1 MLIVHFSTVHY
12 RDDSRIRSKM
22 MKSLSVRYH
31 SQVKLLVQDGK
42 GTEVDSE
49 KGYLVV
55 DTGPR
60 LTRLKRMLVG
70 GFRMFRAVY
79 FERPTIAHFHDPEL
93 IPWAIL
99 LSFFGIRIVY
109 DVHEDYPKAVS
120 ENYRLPLLARKF
132 LPPVVRLVEFIGSFY
147 FSGIVT
153 VTHKIES
160 RFPKNKTVLVRNFPI
175 IGEFHAPSS
184 HPMSLRSRE
193 VTYIGTITKNRN
205 IIGMLEAIDSFQD
218 CDISLRLAGDFPI
231 IGDESAARNHSGWSR
246 VHYDGFVSRDS
257 IANILASS
265 RAGLVV
271 LKPIE
276 HEALSLPIKLFEYM
290 AAGLPIISSDFPLW
304 RDIIEDAECGLIVDP
319 LNTEDIARAIKW
331 IVDHPD
337 KAQSMGARGR
347 QSVLIKYNWENE
359 VKVLFKLYERISVG
373 SKNGL
378 KVRM

>member
-1 MLIVHFSTVHY
+1 MVIVHFSTVHY

-22 MKSLSVRYH
+22 MKSLSVRYPG
-31 SQVKLLVQDGK
+31 QVKLFVQDGK
-42 GTEVDSE
+42 GNEVDSE

-60 LTRLKRMLVG
+60 LSRVKRMLVG
-70 GFRMFRAVY
+70 GFRMFRAIY
-79 FERPTIAHFHDPEL
+79 HERPALAHFHDPEL

-99 LSFFGIRIVY
+99 LSFFGTKVVY

-120 ENYRLPLLARKF
+120 ENYRLPLPARKF
-132 LPPVVRLVEFIGSFY
+132 LPPVVRLVEFIGSLF

-153 VTHKIES
+153 VTPKIES
-160 RFPKNKTVLVRNFPI
+160 RFPKNKTVLVRNFPVI
-175 IGEFHAPSS
+175 NEYHAPSNY
-184 HPMSLRSRE
+184 PMNLRSRE

-205 IIGMLEAIDSFQD
+205 IIGILEAIDIIQD
-218 CDISLRLAGDFPI
+218 AEISLRLAGDFPI
-231 IGDESAARNHSGWSR
+231 IGDESAARSHPGWSR
-246 VHYDGFVSRDS
+246 VHYDGWVSRDS

-290 AAGLPIISSDFPLW
+290 AAGLPLISSDFPLW
-304 RDIIEDAECGLIVDP
+304 RDIIEDAECGLLVDP
-319 LNTEDIARAIKW
+319 LNSEDIAKAIRW

-337 KAQSMGARGR
+337 KAQSMGVRGR
-347 QSVLIKYNWENE
+347 QAILTKYNWENE
-359 VKVLFKLYERISVG
+359 VEVLFQFYGRIMGG
-373 SKNGL
+373 SRNAL
-378 KVRM
+378 